1 MNIHKVGSL
10 SKYEIPEGEGSA
22 IKEETVLELR
32 KFENEL
38 LEELCTEISMGASV
52 SGACAKLGIDYRKL
66 QRWRDS
72 VEGGLLRSKLLCALG
87 TATCQAEQD
96 VHLRQ
101 PATWLSKMT
110 KEIPHSP
117 WADQDE
123 PPSNNEADQELIDNR
138 PTQQDMLSA
147 FKEARALGYDLNQ
160 LVDEADQMWINDES
174 ASDRPDSRVPSDG
187 GVGTARGTQIEG
199 TALGNPLGTTER
211 VPASDITGYAEPIAP
226 GAVDFE
232 GTHQHVNGS
241 HIDFGTNDTP
251 PIYNLDASPN
261 HIHALDATPKDL
273 SGKKKDGF
281 NLERI
286 SGNLSDLTNL
296 GIDSGKKLGRITRI
310 EVNDFMKQI
319 NSYPD
324 TD

>member
-10 SKYEIPEGEGSA
+10 SKYEIPEGEGKV

-72 VEGGLLRSKLLCALG
+72 VEGGVLRSKLLCALG

-110 KEIPHSP
+110 KDVPHSN
-117 WADQDE
+117 WADQDDA
-123 PPSNNEADQELIDNR
+123 PKLEADKEEINNN
-138 PTQQDMLSA
+138 PTEQDMLSA
-147 FKEARALGYDLNQ
+147 FKAARAIGVDVNQ
-160 LVDEADQMWINDES
+160 LIDQADQVWIDNES
-174 ASDRPDSRVPSDG
+174 AGDRPDSRVPSDG
-187 GVGTARGTQIEG
+187 GSHSTKGITDTPRTGTPHEPHSTGTSSQG
-199 TALGNPLGTTER
+199 TPQDDEQTLSLNDCT
-211 VPASDITGYAEPIAP
+211 
-226 GAVDFE
+226 
-232 GTHQHVNGS
+232 VNGS
-241 HIDFGTNDTP
+241 HIDFGTNDTL